1 MARSVTFIHSPRVA
15 LGAALALALA
25 ACGDASGDAGGRP
38 GGGYL
43 GSGSTEPECG
53 ALGQACLQIG
63 LDAPLAKGASMEF
76 LVDFRLAGSSGPAV
90 ALESAVPGVL
100 EVEGNLVRA
109 KAAGMSGLLFVGDD
123 ERLLDFLHV
132 WVAQADELRI
142 LAYSRQGD
150 LLGPV
155 QDTVTLLVGDEVLVS
170 VEPFLNAQS
179 LLGNFPLERTLT
191 GTAVIMIPD
200 AVGGLYRVIAREAG
214 TATVVVRGV
223 GVEASWQIEVL
234 P

>member
-1 MARSVTFIHSPRVA
+1 V
-15 LGAALALALA
+15 
-25 ACGDASGDAGGRP
+25 
-38 GGGYL
+38 
-43 GSGSTEPECG
+43 
-53 ALGQACLQIG
+53 
-63 LDAPLAKGASMEF
+63 
-76 LVDFRLAGSSGPAV
+76 
-90 ALESAVPGVL
+90 LESALPGVL
-100 EVEGNLVRA
+100 EVDGSLVHA
-109 KAAGMSGLLFVGDD
+109 KEAGMSGLLFLGTDA
-123 ERLLDFLHV
+123 RLLDFLHV

-155 QDTVTLLVGDEVLVS
+155 EDTVTLLVGDEVLVS

-179 LLGNFPLERTLT
+179 LLGNFPLTRTVS
-191 GTAVIMIPD
+191 GTAVVMIPD

-214 TATVVVRGV
+214 SAAVAVSGV